1 VYNKLGGISR
11 IHTEFSRP
19 FLAKSTAV
27 KQFTPLPPTTRDNR
41 RTYCLFQYVP
51 DGIIIHDAQTGLVVE
66 ANPAANAMYGY
77 GRQQFIGQPFAAHI
91 HPDSQ
96 TRLHDYFQA
105 TLADGSSAAAEA
117 VHLRQDGTP
126 FAAEIQTTAFTWQER
141 PCLLSLIRDVS
152 QRTRQEQEALTR
164 VREEADQTLL
174 QERQR
179 LARNLHDAVNQSLFS
194 ASLIAEV
201 LPRLWEREPD
211 EARKSLEDLRRL
223 TRGAM
228 AEMRGLLTE
237 LQPLVL
243 TDSDLG
249 DLLRQL
255 GDALT
260 GRTNISVQ
268 VTVMGEGSLPAD
280 AQVVFYRV
288 CQEALHNIAKHAWA
302 DRVDI
307 LLRYEANGVILSI
320 HDNGRGFD
328 PTRTPAGHYGLGMM
342 KERAETIGAILT
354 IASQPGQGAEIG
366 MRWQEEPAEET

>member
-1 VYNKLGGISR
+1 MQHKEKERPYRR
-11 IHTEFSRP
+11 I
-19 FLAKSTAV
+19 
-27 KQFTPLPPTTRDNR
+27 
-41 RTYCLFQYVP
+41 FQSVP
-51 DGIIIHDAQTGLVVE
+51 DGILIHDPQTGLVVE
-66 ANPAANAMYGY
+66 ANPAASAMYGY
-77 GRQQFIGQPFAAHI
+77 GRQALIGQPLVALI

-96 TRLHDYFQA
+96 PLLHYYFQA
-105 TLADGSSAAAEA
+105 ALVGGGSEAEEAAAAVAA

-126 FAAEIQTTAFTWQER
+126 FDAEIQATAFAYQER
-141 PCLLSLIRDVS
+141 PCLLSVIRDVS
-152 QRTRQEQEALTR
+152 QRTREAREALTLAAY
-164 VREEADQTLL
+164 EANETLL
-174 QERQR
+174 QERRR
-179 LARNLHDAVNQSLFS
+179 LAQNLHDAVNQSLFS

-201 LPRLWEREPD
+201 LPRLWARNPD
-211 EARKSLEDLRRL
+211 EGRKSLEDLRRL

-268 VTVMGEGSLPAD
+268 VTVMGEGSLSAE

-302 DRVDI
+302 DQVDI
-307 LLRYEANGVILSI
+307 VLRYGATAVTLSI

-328 PTRTPAGHYGLGMM
+328 PARTPAGHYGLGMM
-342 KERAETIGAILT
+342 SERAKMIGAVLT
-354 IASQPGQGAEIG
+354 VASQPGEGSEIAI
-366 MRWQEEPAEET
+366 RWQEQPAEESR

>member
-1 VYNKLGGISR
+1 MSTKLSPSDEKKRPYRR
-11 IHTEFSRP
+11 I
-19 FLAKSTAV
+19 
-27 KQFTPLPPTTRDNR
+27 
-41 RTYCLFQYVP
+41 FQSIP
-51 DGIIIHDAQTGLVVE
+51 AGIIIHDVHTGLVVE
-66 ANPAANAMYGY
+66 ANSAASDMYDY
-77 GRQQFIGQPFAAHI
+77 GRQTLIGQPLAALI

-96 TRLHDYFQA
+96 PLLHDYFQA
-105 TLADGSSAAAEA
+105 ALAGGGSAATTAA
-117 VHLRQDGTP
+117 ATGVALHLRQDGTS
-126 FAAEIQTTAFTWQER
+126 FEAEIQTTAFTWQER

-152 QRTRQEQEALTR
+152 QQTGQEEERVTR
-164 VREEADQTLL
+164 VWEEASQTIL
-174 QERQR
+174 QERRR
-179 LARNLHDAVNQSLFS
+179 LAQNLHDAVNQSLFS

-268 VTVMGEGSLPAD
+268 VTVSGKGSLTAE

-320 HDNGRGFD
+320 RDNGRGFN
-328 PTRTPAGHYGLGMM
+328 PAHAPAGHYGLGMM
-342 KERAETIGAILT
+342 KERAETIGAVLT
-354 IASQPGQGAEIG
+354 VASQPGQGAEIG
-366 MRWQEEPAEET
+366 MRWQEEPAEEA